1 MVQRE
6 LVLQRT
12 KEIIRENMP
21 DMFGSVD
28 EMTEDTMLNNRKGN
42 IDSMGFILIITKLES
57 EFNAHVPDNKWN
69 NLVSLGDLVNAIVEY
84 SKD

>member
-1 MVQRE
+1 MAQRE
-6 LVLQRT
+6 LVLKRT

-28 EMTEDTMLNNRKGN
+28 DMTENTMLNNKKGN

-69 NLVSLGDLVNAIVEY
+69 HIVSLGDLVNAIVEY

>member
-6 LVLQRT
+6 EVLKRT
-12 KEIIRENMP
+12 KQIIQENMP

-28 EMTEDTMLNNRKGN
+28 EMTEDTMLNNKNGN
-42 IDSMGFILIITKLES
+42 IDSMGFILIITKLEA
-57 EFNAHVPDNKWN
+57 EFNAQVPDHKWN
-69 NLVSLGDLVNAIVEY
+69 NLTTLGDLVNAIVEY